1 MTSSH
6 LFFWQGWKTREGER
20 GLNVMANA
28 FKKALITGG
37 AGFIGSHIAEEL
49 VRQGCTVSV
58 LDNLASGR
66 LENLDAIKTGVNFVQ
81 GDIQDDRILAEVVQ
95 GCDVVFHQAAVVSVT
110 KTVAEP
116 VQSTAVNDLGTLKVL
131 ESARR
136 NGVKRVVLA
145 SSSAVYGD
153 DPQLPKIESM
163 ATHPLS
169 PYAVQK
175 LTNEHYASLY
185 QRLYGLDAVCLRY
198 FNVYGPRQDP
208 SSPYSGVISIFM
220 TRANTGLAPT
230 IYGNGHQSRD
240 FVFVKDVVQANLL
253 AASIPEAAGQVFN
266 VGTGDSIEINTL
278 WNKIAGLAQ
287 CSAQPK
293 YADSRPG
300 DIVHSVAGICK
311 AQEQLGYC
319 PAVSLDQ
326 GLAQTLAWYRQTA

>member
-1 MTSSH
+1 
-6 LFFWQGWKTREGER
+6 
-20 GLNVMANA
+20 MAKG
-28 FKKALITGG
+28 FQRALITGG

-49 VRQGCTVSV
+49 VRQGCIVTV

-66 LENLDAIKTGVNFVQ
+66 LKNLEAIKTGVRFVQ
-81 GDIQDDRILAEVVQ
+81 GDIQDEPVLAEVAQ

-116 VQSTAVNDLGTLKVL
+116 VSSTAVNDLGTLKVL
-131 ESARR
+131 EAARQ

-163 ATHPLS
+163 ATNPLS

-175 LTNEHYASLY
+175 LTNEYYALLY
-185 QRLYGLDAVCLRY
+185 QRLYGLETVCLRY

-220 TRANTGLAPT
+220 TQAKRGLAPT
-230 IYGNGHQSRD
+230 IYGDGHQSRD
-240 FVFVKDVVQANLL
+240 FVFVKDVVQANIL
-253 AASIPEAAGQVFN
+253 AADSPGAPGQVFN
-266 VGTGDSIEINTL
+266 VGTGNSIDISTL
-278 WNKIAGLAQ
+278 WSQIADLAQ
-287 CSAQPK
+287 CSAAPQ

-300 DIVHSVAGICK
+300 DIVHSVAGIKK
-311 AQEQLGYC
+311 ARERLGFS
-319 PAVSLDQ
+319 PAVSFDQ
-326 GLAQTLAWYRQTA
+326 GVAQTFDWYKRNT

>member
-1 MTSSH
+1 
-6 LFFWQGWKTREGER
+6 
-20 GLNVMANA
+20 MAKG
-28 FKKALITGG
+28 FQRALITGG

-49 VRQGCTVSV
+49 VRQGCIVTV

-66 LENLDAIKTGVNFVQ
+66 LKNLEAIKTGVRFVQ
-81 GDIQDDRILAEVVQ
+81 GDIQDEPVLAEVAQ

-116 VQSTAVNDLGTLKVL
+116 VSSTAVNDLGTLKVL
-131 ESARR
+131 EAARQ

-163 ATHPLS
+163 ATNPLS

-175 LTNEHYASLY
+175 LTNEYYALLY
-185 QRLYGLDAVCLRY
+185 QRLYGLETVCLRY

-220 TRANTGLAPT
+220 TQAKRGLAPT
-230 IYGNGHQSRD
+230 IYGDGHQSRD
-240 FVFVKDVVQANLL
+240 FVFVKDVVQANIL
-253 AASIPEAAGQVFN
+253 AADSPGAPGQVFN
-266 VGTGDSIEINTL
+266 VGTGNSIDISTL
-278 WNKIAGLAQ
+278 WSHIADLAQ
-287 CSAQPK
+287 CSAAPQ

-300 DIVHSVAGICK
+300 DIVHSVAGIKK
-311 AQEQLGYC
+311 ARERLGFS
-319 PAVSLDQ
+319 PAVSFDQ
-326 GLAQTLAWYRQTA
+326 GVAQTFDWYKRNT